1 MESNHSKL
9 YDSLK
14 NLRILRIE
22 NHPGLSGRPI
32 GITSVLVRESQQDQ
46 RLEEAVLLSMKVEEE
61 VMNEGIRVASRNWIR
76 QGKGLSPR
84 APRRNAFQLTP

>member
-1 MESNHSKL
+1 M
-9 YDSLK
+9 
-14 NLRILRIE
+14 RIE
-22 NHPGLSGRPI
+22 NHRGLSGRPI

-84 APRRNAFQLTP
+84 APRRNAFWLTP